1 MRLINVLMLTLVNAS
16 TWCQSPDALFTKELP
31 PELMRADFRLFQSA
45 LEKIHPALY
54 RYTSPAQMDSIFSL
68 TEKRINKPMEY
79 QTFYKLLAGVVSQV
93 RCQHTAITP
102 GQKEMDMITKHA
114 KMFPYEIM
122 WDFDPLKAYV
132 FSDLTHEG
140 GIKPATEILSING
153 RPIQQVYDTLMKYL
167 FADGYNITSKQVR
180 LVPMDFQYWFYLFLE
195 RPETFTMEFLRD
207 GKAFKKKVAAIT
219 RGEYS
224 ENEKRFIA
232 SKDPDVRRLV
242 DHYYPQS
249 KLKPYRLEFLSNS
262 TALLTLKEFGSL
274 KFIHRSFEKI
284 GRKGSKNLIIDVRQ
298 NGGGWDDR
306 GFTLFSYLIDKP
318 TYYFDSVYT
327 TKFDIDF
334 LLRHS
339 DKDSAWWKM
348 TEPLLVR
355 YDNGKM
361 GIQRSPENGFIQ
373 QPQKNRFKGNV
384 HVLMN
389 GKSMSTTAE
398 FTAAAHYN
406 KLATFIGEE
415 SGGAYCGGNG
425 GDFATITLPH
435 TGLSLNLPLSKYVMA
450 IPSHRCD
457 GHGTMPDYPIRR
469 ETKDWLDL
477 RDPQM
482 EFALKLIAEI
492 KQ

>member
-1 MRLINVLMLTLVNAS
+1 MRPISILLLTLVSAL
-16 TWCQSPDALFTKELP
+16 TWGQTQHALFTKELP
-31 PELMRADFRLFQSA
+31 PELLRADFRLFQSA

-54 RYTSPAQMDSIFSL
+54 RYASPAQMDSIFAQA
-68 TEKRINKPMEY
+68 EKRINKPMEY

-93 RCQHTAITP
+93 RCQHTAIAP

-122 WDFDPLKAYV
+122 WDFDPLKAYA

-140 GIKPATEILSING
+140 GVKPATEILSING
-153 RPIQQVYDTLMKYL
+153 RPILQVYDTLMKYL

-180 LVPMDFQYWFYLFLE
+180 LVPTDFQYWYYLFLE

-207 GKAFKKKVAAIT
+207 GKAFKKKVAATT
-219 RGEYS
+219 RREYN
-224 ENEKRFIA
+224 ENEKRYIA

-242 DHYYPQS
+242 NHYKFQW

-274 KFIHRSFEKI
+274 EFIHRSFEKI
-284 GRKGSKNLIIDVRQ
+284 RRKGSKNLIIDVRQ
-298 NGGGWDDR
+298 NGGGWDNR

-318 TYYFDSVYT
+318 TYYFDSIYT

-334 LLRHS
+334 LLRNS
-339 DKDSAWWKM
+339 DKDSAWWKT

-355 YDNGKM
+355 YDNSKM
-361 GIQRSPENGFIQ
+361 GIQRTPENGFLQ
-373 QPQKNRFKGNV
+373 QPQKNRFQGNV
-384 HVLMN
+384 YVLMN

-398 FTAAAHYN
+398 FTAAAQYN

-425 GDFATITLPH
+425 GDFAIVTLPH

-450 IPSHRCD
+450 IPSDHCNE
-457 GHGTMPDYPIRR
+457 HGTMPHYRISRK
-469 ETKDWLDL
+469 TKDWLDL

-482 EFALKLIAEI
+482 EFALKLIAEG
-492 KQ
+492 K